1 MPDAPPHLAHLSTL
15 TAPRDIEFRVVKPS
29 RDSERERAFPLFLP
43 TKNALLV
50 L

>member
-1 MPDAPPHLAHLSTL
+1 VL
-15 TAPRDIEFRVVKPS
+15 TAPRDIEFRSMKPS
-29 RDSERERAFPLFLP
+29 RDSERERAFPLFVQ